1 MKMVRVVS
9 LLLSGFLAGTL
20 AADAMSVDLMA
31 AVQRARYAIRTEG
44 VEQTPTASSYAQQL
58 RARFETRG
66 ASVTLRKPA
75 ADDAAP
81 LSMKLDAWGVEGS
94 LMTTGVPSR
103 SATAEQVDYAYGD
116 ITEWWKNS
124 GAGLEHGFDVQ
135 RRPAGSRSRPLVLQ
149 MGIGKSWTAK
159 PMGQGLLLEG
169 ARGEQLAYDKLVTRD
184 AHGREVNGRLAP
196 TSSGFALI
204 LEDAHAV
211 YPLTVDPIVT
221 NLQAK
226 LEGISA
232 GGEAWALFGSSIS
245 VSGDTVAVGSP
256 NDDMPGAANAGSV
269 YVFVRNGTSWS
280 QQARLTVPDR
290 RTDDSFGSA
299 VAVSGDTILVGAW
312 SDDNASSNAG
322 SAYVFVRS
330 GTTWTQQAQ
339 LMATGASS
347 IPYYA
352 WSVTLSGDTAV
363 VGAYA
368 NTTPAGARAG
378 TAYVYARSG
387 TVWTQ
392 QANLTASDSADS
404 DQFGYSISVSG
415 DTILVGARQ
424 SHTLAPAGYK
434 GAAYVFTRSG
444 TTWTEQAKLVAP
456 DGATMDHFGHSVSV
470 HGDTAVV
477 GSILDDIPGVT
488 DAGSVHVFVRS
499 GTSWSQQAHL
509 LAADAGYKDAFGSS
523 VSISGDTILVG
534 AFTDDTADGLGVG
547 SAYVFVRSGT
557 SWSQQAQIL
566 PAAGTPQDQFGTSVS
581 VDGDTAVI
589 GEPGDETP
597 AGPDAGSASVFVRK
611 ATSWTQ
617 QARLVAMDANAN
629 ERAGWSVAMNGDT
642 AVVGAHQK
650 DAAGGTLAGG
660 VYIFVRNGTTW
671 TQQAELQASDGL
683 ERDALGYSVS
693 ISGDTLVAGA
703 YLDDTAG
710 GFDAGSA
717 YVFVRNGT
725 TWTQQ
730 AKLLASDGAFIDKF
744 GYSVSVSGDTIVVG
758 AASGVKVAN
767 GPDEG
772 SAYVFVRS
780 GTNWTQQAQLFPPD
794 PAASGMFGNSVSLSG
809 DTIVVGAATANT
821 LAGTKTGTAH
831 VFVRTGTSWTE
842 QAQLLASGAATGNHF
857 GESVSVDGDTILVGA
872 WGTSTIAG
880 TDAGSAY
887 VFVRSG
893 TSWTEQARLLALDGT
908 TDDFFGDSVVV
919 DGDIAVV
926 GVPYD
931 DTPGGTDTG
940 SAYLFARSG
949 TIWTQQA
956 HLHAADGAAGDR
968 FGNSVAVS
976 GDTVLVGAPF
986 DDTAGGSDAGS
997 AYVFV
1002 LDSAAAITVAPA
1014 SGLFTTEA
1022 GGTATFTIV
1031 LDSQPTAPVTIV
1043 LASSD
1048 PTEGLV
1054 LPASVTFT
1062 SGNYDVPRTVTVTGV
1077 DDLFMDGNV
1086 GYTVLTLPAASA
1098 DLRYAGL
1105 NAADV
1110 SVTNI
1115 DNDTSAVAVSSS
1127 ANPSNVGQP
1136 VTLTALVTAIS
1147 GTPTGSVT
1155 FLDGA
1160 ATLGTVA
1167 LAGGVATYT
1176 TSALPGGT
1184 HTITATY
1191 DGNGTYASSSGTVS
1205 QVVSTGSTI
1214 AFQPTTYWQNE
1225 GAGTVMVTVART
1237 GGDTSGPASVDYA
1250 TTGGS
1255 ASAGASF
1262 APVTGTLNFAAGETT
1277 KTIPISLIDETTIQG
1292 NQTFD
1297 LTLTN
1302 ANAAV
1307 LGAATATINV
1317 IDDDDVPSDFSFP
1330 LDGKADIVWR
1340 NETTG
1345 ATKVWTM
1352 DGTSFVSS
1360 ADLVQLGGNWK
1371 LQGAADFNVDGTAD
1385 LLYRNSVDHSMVVW
1399 YMNGTGILST
1409 APVASVPDPNWKIA
1423 AMGDMNGD
1431 GYPDLLWRHTNFS
1444 LAIWVMRDNALVSAN
1459 YLPTVN
1465 DNNWQVKGLGDF
1477 NRDGQLDIVW
1487 RNAPHS
1493 VTAVWLMA
1501 PGGMTLGSAAFTTT
1515 VGAPWDIVGVGDMNG
1530 DGDSDLIWQ
1539 ASTTRTLAVWLMD
1552 QTNRTSI
1559 IVPPTNNDPNW
1570 KFVAPR

>member
-9 LLLSGFLAGTL
+9 LLLSGFFAGTVV
-20 AADAMSVDLMA
+20 ADAMSVDLMA
-31 AVQRARYAIRTEG
+31 AVQRARYAIRPEG
-44 VEQTPTASSYAQQL
+44 VERTPTATSYAQRL
-58 RARFETRG
+58 GVRFEAPG
-66 ASVTLRKPA
+66 ASVTLRKA
-75 ADDAAP
+75 RADDAEP

-94 LMTTGVPSR
+94 LMTTGVPFR

-135 RRPAGSRSRPLVLQ
+135 RRPAGNRSRPLVLQ
-149 MGIGKSWTAK
+149 MRIGKSWTAK
-159 PMGQGLLLEG
+159 PMGPGLLLEG
-169 ARGEQLAYDKLVTRD
+169 ARGEQLSYDKLIARD
-184 AHGREVNGRLAP
+184 ANGREVNGRLAP

-204 LEDAHAV
+204 LDDANAV
-211 YPLTVDPIVT
+211 YPLTVDPIIT

-226 LEGISA
+226 LDGITA
-232 GGEAWALFGSSIS
+232 GEAWALFGSSVS
-245 VSGDTVAVGSP
+245 VSGNTVAVGSP
-256 NDDMPGAANAGSV
+256 YDDMPGAANAGSV
-269 YVFVRNGTSWS
+269 YVFVRDGTTWTH
-280 QQARLTVPDR
+280 QARLTVPDGK
-290 RTDDSFGSA
+290 TDDYFGAA
-299 VAVSGDTILVGAW
+299 VSVSGDTILVGAW
-312 SDDNASSNAG
+312 SDDNAGSSPG

-330 GTTWTQQAQ
+330 GTTWTQQTQ
-339 LMATGASS
+339 LTATGTSGNV
-347 IPYYA
+347 YYG
-352 WSVTLSGDTAV
+352 WSVALSGDTAV
-363 VGAYA
+363 VGAYG
-368 NTTPAGARAG
+368 NTTPTGARAG
-378 TAYVYARSG
+378 TAYVYVRSG

-392 QANLTASDSADS
+392 QANLAAADS
-404 DQFGYSISVSG
+404 EDADQFGYSVSVSG
-415 DTILVGARQ
+415 DTILVGAHQ
-424 SHTLAPAGYK
+424 SHLFGPVGYK
-434 GAAYVFTRSG
+434 GAAHVFTRSG

-456 DGATMDHFGHSVSV
+456 DGAAMDRFGYSVSI
-470 HGDTAVV
+470 HGETAVV
-477 GSILDDIPGVT
+477 GSTFDDIPGVP

-547 SAYVFVRSGT
+547 SAYVFVRSGA

-566 PAAGTPQDQFGTSVS
+566 SAAGIPQDQFGTSVS

-589 GEPGDETP
+589 GEPGDETT
-597 AGPDAGSASVFVRK
+597 AGPDAGSTTVFVRK
-611 ATSWTQ
+611 GTSWTQ
-617 QARLVAMDANAN
+617 EARLVAMDANAN

-642 AVVGAHQK
+642 AVVGAYQK
-650 DAAGGTLAGG
+650 DAAGGILAGG
-660 VYIFVRNGTTW
+660 VYVFVRNGTSW

-683 ERDALGYSVS
+683 ERDALGYSVA
-693 ISGDTLVAGA
+693 ISGDTVVAGA
-703 YLDDTAG
+703 YLDDTPA

-730 AKLLASDGAFIDKF
+730 AKLLASNGAFIGKF

-758 AASGVKVAN
+758 AATSVKVVN

-772 SAYVFVRS
+772 SAHVFVRN
-780 GTNWTQQAQLFPPD
+780 GTIWTHQAQLVPPD
-794 PAASGMFGNSVSLSG
+794 PAASGMFASSISLSG
-809 DTIVVGAATANT
+809 NTVVVGAATT
-821 LAGTKTGTAH
+821 HTFAGTKTGTAH
-831 VFVRTGTSWTE
+831 VFVRTGTSWT
-842 QAQLLASGAATGNHF
+842 QRAQLLSSDAATGDQF
-857 GESVSVDGDTILVGA
+857 GESVSIDGDTILVGA
-872 WGTSTIAG
+872 WGVSTIAG

-887 VFVRSG
+887 VFVRNG
-893 TSWTEQARLLALDGT
+893 TSWTQQAQLLALDGAT
-908 TDDFFGDSVVV
+908 NDFFGDSVVV
-919 DGDIAVV
+919 NGDTVVV
-926 GVPYD
+926 GAPYD
-931 DTPGGTDTG
+931 NTPGGTDAG
-940 SAYLFARSG
+940 SAYLFIRNGA
-949 TIWTQQA
+949 IWTQQA
-956 HLHAADGAAGDR
+956 KLHAADGAAGDK
-968 FGNSVAVS
+968 FGNSVALS
-976 GDTVLVGAPF
+976 GDTVLVGAPY

-997 AYVFV
+997 AHVFAIG
-1002 LDSAAAITVAPA
+1002 SPAGITVAPA
-1014 SGLFTTEA
+1014 SGLITTES

-1031 LDSQPTAPVTIV
+1031 LDSQPTAPVTIAV
-1043 LASSD
+1043 ASSD
-1048 PTEGLV
+1048 LTEGIA
-1054 LPASVTFT
+1054 LPAAVTFT
-1062 SGNYDVPRTVTVTGV
+1062 SGNYNVPRTVTVTGV
-1077 DDLFMDGNV
+1077 DDLFMDGNI
-1086 GYTVLTLPAASA
+1086 GYTILTLPAVSV
-1098 DLRYAGL
+1098 DLHYAGL

-1110 SVTNI
+1110 SVTNN
-1115 DNDTSAVAVSSS
+1115 DNDTSAIAVSSS

-1147 GTPTGSVT
+1147 GTPTGTVT
-1155 FLDGA
+1155 FLNGA
-1160 ATLGTVA
+1160 TTLATVA

-1184 HTITATY
+1184 HAITATY
-1191 DGNGTYASSSGTVS
+1191 DGNGTYAASSGTVS

-1225 GAGTVMVTVART
+1225 GAGAVIVTVGRT

-1250 TTGGS
+1250 TTGGT
-1255 ASAGASF
+1255 ASAGARF
-1262 APVTGTLNFAAGETT
+1262 APVIGTLNFAAGQTT
-1277 KTIPISLIDETTIQG
+1277 KTIPVSLIDETAIQG
-1292 NQTFD
+1292 NQTFN

-1317 IDDDDVPSDFSFP
+1317 VDDDDVPSDFSFP

-1340 NETTG
+1340 NDATG

-1352 DGTSFVSS
+1352 NGTSFVSS

-1371 LQGAADFNVDGTAD
+1371 LQGAADFNADGTAD
-1385 LLYRNSVDHSMVVW
+1385 LLYRNSVDYSMVVW

-1477 NRDGQLDIVW
+1477 NRDGQTDIVW
-1487 RNAPHS
+1487 RNTLHS

-1501 PGGMTLGSAAFTTT
+1501 PGGMTLGSAAIMTT

-1559 IVPPTNNDPNW
+1559 VVAPTNDDPNW
-1570 KFVAPR
+1570 KFMAPR